1 MKNKFRTTHKTVEEE
16 KVLEKLLDYDY
27 IIDCST
33 DNGLMHIL
41 DKLEL
46 PNIIIISITNK
57 SKALVCACTP
67 KSYRWVMNQYQ
78 SILDN
83 DTSDMYN
90 PTGCWS
96 PTFKASYNDIQTLV
110 QYAVKQLNYKMEKG
124 FPLNN
129 FTLEIDESNNIE
141 IKLKEY

>member
-1 MKNKFRTTHKTVEEE
+1 
-16 KVLEKLLDYDY
+16 
-27 IIDCST
+27 
-33 DNGLMHIL
+33 MHIL

-46 PNIIIISITNK
+46 PNIITISITNK